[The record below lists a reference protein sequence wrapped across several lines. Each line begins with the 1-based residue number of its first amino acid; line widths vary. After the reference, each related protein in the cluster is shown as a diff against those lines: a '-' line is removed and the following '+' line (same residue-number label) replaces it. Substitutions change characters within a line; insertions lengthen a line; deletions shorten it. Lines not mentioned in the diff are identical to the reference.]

1 MHLETRR
8 TCWCNPRW
16 CTGTPGSSS
25 PPVNKTVFCWKH
37 VLHGDRT
44 RKAYLLLWIGIL
56 KCMHHFESVPVKGPL
71 DKLAVL
77 KVLFLPPQ
85 PARIM
90 LDMRWRGEAR
100 PPKKYLETCWCDCF
114 KNIQEKF
121 LEKCL
126 FILCPLQFMTNF
138 AFRTLVSEKENAS
151 HLTVTARSWLWE
163 LTKSN
168 EASWVLFYQL
178 NHFLVYRLFLLQ
190 RGTQDTF
197 HQLNFLSDKV

>member
-1 MHLETRR
+1 MHASFWISTCERPIRQTRSFEGSIPPSSACKDNAR
-8 TCWCNPRW
+8 HEVKRW
-16 CTGTPGSSS
+16 ST
-25 PPVNKTVFCWKH
+25 
-37 VLHGDRT
+37 
-44 RKAYLLLWIGIL
+44 
-56 KCMHHFESVPVKGPL
+56 
-71 DKLAVL
+71 
-77 KVLFLPPQ
+77 
-85 PARIM
+85 
-90 LDMRWRGEAR
+90 
-100 PPKKYLETCWCDCF
+100 PPKKISRNLLMWLLQKHSGD
-114 KNIQEKF
+114 I
-121 LEKCL
+121 LEKNL
-126 FILCPLQFMTNF
+126 FILRPLQFMTNF